1 MCLNIIKVIY
11 DKLMANIILKVEKL
25 KPCPLK
31 SRMRQGYPLSPFLFN
46 IVLEF
51 LARVIREEE
60 EIKEIQISEEE
71 IKLFLLTD
79 DMRLYLRSKK
89 LHQTTPTP

>member
-31 SRMRQGYPLSPFLFN
+31 SRMRQGYPLSLFLFN